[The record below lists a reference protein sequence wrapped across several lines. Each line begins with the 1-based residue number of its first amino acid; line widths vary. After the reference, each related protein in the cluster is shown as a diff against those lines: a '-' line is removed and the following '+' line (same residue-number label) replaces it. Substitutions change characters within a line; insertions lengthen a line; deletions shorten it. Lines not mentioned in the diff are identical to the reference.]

1 LFQESGVV
9 PVCIQFNNISTND
22 AGIVYVDTVGTLT
35 QGNNSSMNT
44 QYGIL
49 VGADSFNNVF
59 IQNTALN
66 NGFFDI
72 ADFSALT
79 GNVYLCNT
87 CMTDNRGGAIC
98 SSMSPLPVPSPPTIA
113 TVVPAMSR
121 NKHFLT
127 RVRKLKK
134 FSIG

>member
-1 LFQESGVV
+1 LFQESETV

-22 AGIVYVDTVGTLT
+22 AGIAYVDTVGTLT

-66 NGFFDI
+66 NGFFSRSF
-72 ADFSALT
+72 FSSYRQCLSLQHM
-79 GNVYLCNT
+79 Y
-87 CMTDNRGGAIC
+87 D
-98 SSMSPLPVPSPPTIA
+98 
-113 TVVPAMSR
+113 
-121 NKHFLT
+121 
-127 RVRKLKK
+127 
-134 FSIG
+134 